1 MDVLPVPCPQRSV
14 SKLWQLSVRK
24 RMEQAALN
32 SSGQQ
37 AVGRGPTGAALSSG
51 PDGSGCVA
59 TTAADARGRSYSGG
73 GAAAPPPLVVAS
85 TGGGLS
91 KEKKGPSWTSMLIL
105 PQPEVSQAMA
115 ATAQAMG
122 PVTGSGSGGHHHL
135 AHDGGCPSGASG
147 GSTGRVTRPRSRLTS
162 STSGLQPPERWGTRG
177 GNGGKGAGSQG
188 KAFLGS
194 DADFLTAGTGF
205 GAFGQPAWPGAAPP
219 AGPGGLPGW
228 CLDPLGDADLMLMGS
243 AEYEDAL
250 LSGPSADFD
259 VVNLAMEAPC
269 RPASAPPAAMQ
280 PPPHGLGGPLE
291 LLPQLSRTLLH
302 CSDSTFTSLD
312 AQVAQLQQEVAREA
326 ACLLATAAAAK
337 QQCGAA
343 EQLQSGLTSA
353 VDVTTT
359 AWTADGTSGGGD
371 GSSSPNTSGS
381 AAGSSATLAFG
392 PIGLKL
398 RKSESLLNL
407 VAARCSASVEAA
419 SAEALALPAGGADAV
434 PTAV

>member
-24 RMEQAALN
+24 RMEQAALS
-32 SSGQQ
+32 SSGQP
-37 AVGRGPTGAALSSG
+37 AVGRGANGAALSSG

-85 TGGGLS
+85 TGGGLG

-135 AHDGGCPSGASG
+135 AHDGGCPSGTSG

-162 STSGLQPPERWGTRG
+162 SASGLQPPGRWGTRG
-177 GNGGKGAGSQG
+177 GKGAGPQG
-188 KAFLGS
+188 NAFLGS
-194 DADFLTAGTGF
+194 DADFLSAGNGF

-219 AGPGGLPGW
+219 GGPGGLPGW
-228 CLDPLGDADLMLMGS
+228 CLGPLGDADLMLMGG

-280 PPPHGLGGPLE
+280 PLPHGLGGPLAQ
-291 LLPQLSRTLLH
+291 LPQLSRPLLH
-302 CSDSTFTSLD
+302 RSDSTFTSLE

-326 ACLLATAAAAK
+326 ACLLATAATAK
-337 QQCGAA
+337 QQGAAA
-343 EQLQSGLTSA
+343 EQVQSGLTSA

-398 RKSESLLNL
+398 RKSESLLDL

-419 SAEALALPAGGADAV
+419 AEAPQLPAGGADAV
-434 PTAV
+434 PMAV